1 MTTFK
6 LNIHIDS
13 THIENNEINWFS
25 FKPCKDLGALGWD
38 LAEGQR
44 TGGVYIFGLV
54 WAVMG
59 MKWGLTIRNRYKYRK
74 EYSLETGL
82 FSPHSFS
89 GVVCFFLLH

>member
-13 THIENNEINWFS
+13 THIESNEMNLFS
-25 FKPCKDLGALGWD
+25 FKSCKDFGGLGWD

-44 TGGVYIFGLV
+44 TGGVHIFGLV

-59 MKWGLTIRNRYKYRK
+59 MKQGLAYY
-74 EYSLETGL
+74 
-82 FSPHSFS
+82 
-89 GVVCFFLLH
+89 